1 METIASQAS
10 PFVDQTKLANFH
22 EFIRAYTD
30 TFTKNIHSTKDYTY
44 KNLIENK
51 DLGIISGDKDS
62 CVVILRRSDYDKKL
76 QSMVDEGITE
86 SMPQLKTFSDLKKFQ
101 DFLRRNFKDNF
112 THYKDIRPVS
122 NQPGRLYRNNS
133 RKLKIPT
140 HNFTS
145 GYIHVQCRKGYS

>member
-30 TFTKNIHSTKDYTY
+30 IFTKNIHSKKDYTY

-76 QSMVDEGITE
+76 QSMVDEGITNGKYAATE
-86 SMPQLKTFSDLKKFQ
+86 
-101 DFLRRNFKDNF
+101 DF
-112 THYKDIRPVS
+112 
-122 NQPGRLYRNNS
+122 
-133 RKLKIPT
+133 
-140 HNFTS
+140 
-145 GYIHVQCRKGYS
+145 